1 MIQIL
6 KLQSSEF
13 RVQSFIDATL
23 YVYPNMPYT
32 YDTNI
37 ETSQFRLNK
46 KRIYR
51 I

>member
-37 ETSQFRLNK
+37 ETSEFRVQSSEF
-46 KRIYR
+46 Y
-51 I
+51 